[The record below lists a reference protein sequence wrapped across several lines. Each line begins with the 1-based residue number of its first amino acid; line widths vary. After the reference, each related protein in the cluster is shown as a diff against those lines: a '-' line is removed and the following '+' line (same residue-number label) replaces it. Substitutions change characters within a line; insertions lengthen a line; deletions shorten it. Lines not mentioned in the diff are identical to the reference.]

1 MPTPHSEVIRIFVH
15 LHNIL
20 PSRKDLAVSIV
31 NDRVHESVSEDLSS
45 SPVDQRSLIDQI
57 SEFHEPVAGHI
68 NNQKRMT
75 NPTIHPQ
82 LFVRLQS
89 SLTNHPDI

>member
-1 MPTPHSEVIRIFVH
+1 MPTPHPEVIRIFIH

-20 PSRKDLAVSIV
+20 PSRKDLTVSIV
-31 NDRVHESVSEDLSS
+31 NDRVNESVPEDLGG
-45 SPVDQRSLIDQI
+45 SPIDNRSLIDQI
-57 SEFHEPVAGHI
+57 SEFHESVADHI

-82 LFVRLQS
+82 LLVRLQS
-89 SLTNHPDI
+89 SLTNHPDM